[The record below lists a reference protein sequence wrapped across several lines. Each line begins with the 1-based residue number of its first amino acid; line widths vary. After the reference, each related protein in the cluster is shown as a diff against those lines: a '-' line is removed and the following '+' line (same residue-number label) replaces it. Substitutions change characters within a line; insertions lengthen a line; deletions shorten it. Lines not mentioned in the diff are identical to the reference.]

1 MNAEPQMLYIG
12 TSGEGFRPFMRFT
25 NVPTI
30 TDVTC
35 DMTSPFWEKTYEEDT
50 LMDISEGDSW
60 SFSFNMSARQK
71 RRFERFIKGQSNNWR
86 KAHGMRLIRVPLR
99 ERRKRK

>member
-1 MNAEPQMLYIG
+1 MKFEPHMLYIG
-12 TSGEGFRPFMRFT
+12 TSGESFRPLMRFT
-25 NVPTI
+25 NTPTI

-35 DMTSPFWEKTYEEDT
+35 DTASPLLTKTYEEDT
-50 LMDISEGDSW
+50 RIDFSDSW
-60 SFSFNMSARQK
+60 SFNINMSARQM
-71 RRFERFIKGQSNNWR
+71 RRFERFVKGQSNNWR

>member
-1 MNAEPQMLYIG
+1 MKAEPQMMYIG
-12 TSGEGFRPFMRFT
+12 TSGDFRPLARFT

-30 TDVTC
+30 T
-35 DMTSPFWEKTYEEDT
+35 SPSFEKTYEEDT
-50 LMDISEGDSW
+50 RIDFSEGDSW

-71 RRFERFIKGQSNNWR
+71 RLFERFIKGQSNNWR
-86 KAHGMRLIRVPLR
+86 KAHGLHLIRVPVK

>member
-1 MNAEPQMLYIG
+1 MRAEPQMMYIG
-12 TSGEGFRPFMRFT
+12 TSGEGYRPFMRLA
-25 NVPTI
+25 NIPTI

-35 DMTSPFWEKTYEEDT
+35 DTTNPLWEKTYEEDI
-50 LMDISEGDSW
+50 LMDISKGDSW
-60 SFSFNMSARQK
+60 SFNINMSARQM

>member
-1 MNAEPQMLYIG
+1 MKFEPQMMYIG
-12 TSGEGFRPFMRFT
+12 TSGESYRPFCRLA
-25 NVPTI
+25 NIPTI

-35 DMTSPFWEKTYEEDT
+35 DTTNPLWTKTYEEDT
-50 LMDISEGDSW
+50 RIDFSDSW
-60 SFSFNMSARQK
+60 SFSLNMSARQK
-71 RRFERFIKGQSNNWR
+71 RLFERFIKGQSNNWR

>member
-1 MNAEPQMLYIG
+1 MRAEPQMMYIG
-12 TSGEGFRPFMRFT
+12 TSGESFRPLMRFRDI
-25 NVPTI
+25 PTI

-35 DMTSPFWEKTYEEDT
+35 DTTNPLWTKTYEEDI
-50 LMDISEGDSW
+50 LMDISKGDSW

-71 RRFERFIKGQSNNWR
+71 KLFERFIKGQSNNWR
-86 KAHGMRLIRVPLR
+86 KAHGLRLIRVPLR